1 MHDKLLDIQKQL
13 DDLAAERE
21 AERIAANQKAFEEL
35 AAATIKEEKRIA
47 AGKEAE
53 RATAEYFAKIAKDK
67 EDAHRAFLQ
76 REHEEKVAI
85 ARKNDAKQVELVREA
100 RRQEELLKAQ
110 ADREHLEECE
120 KKRLQE
126 SLLPKGQA
134 DIAPVHPLA
143 RFLQHAPK

>member
-1 MHDKLLDIQKQL
+1 MDKLSEIQKQL

-21 AERIAANQKAFEEL
+21 AERIAANQKAAEEL

-47 AGKEAE
+47 AGKERE
-53 RATAEYFAKIAKDK
+53 RATAEFFAKVEKDK

-85 ARKNDAKQVELVREA
+85 ARRNDAIQVELVREA

-110 ADREHLEECE
+110 ADREHAEEQD

-126 SLLPKGQA
+126 SLMPKGQA

-143 RFLQHAPK
+143 RFLQHTPE